1 MELSTSFVINTLTK
15 NIINNM
21 KISSQQ
27 ELRMQPKQHIGK
39 MDFHLIL

>member
-1 MELSTSFVINTLTK
+1 MELYTTFVFNTLTK
-15 NIINNM
+15 NIINIT